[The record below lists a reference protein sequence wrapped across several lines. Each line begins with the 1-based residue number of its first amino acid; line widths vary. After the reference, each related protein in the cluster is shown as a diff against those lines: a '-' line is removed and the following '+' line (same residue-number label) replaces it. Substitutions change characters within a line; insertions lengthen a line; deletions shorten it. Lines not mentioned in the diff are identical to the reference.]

1 MLARTKQLGKR
12 NLALK
17 YGEAKKRLW
26 QSERTG
32 DHRASIDSDVD
43 ALRLNHEG
51 TRHLPLAAGVNRG
64 CLRFA
69 GTYIGEP
76 SKVSGALKK
85 SRPPFNAGPN
95 SRLSSLSKAYDPV
108 SRLTLGATS
117 SSARALHPAPQVRS
131 APRGRKEI
139 MIANGTVT
147 PRQHLGTAR
156 THCQGGLGGWQC
168 TSAVKFSSLM

>member
-1 MLARTKQLGKR
+1 MNPDLACEMLARTKQLGKR

-43 ALRLNHEG
+43 APRLNHEG

-64 CLRFA
+64 CLKFA

-85 SRPPFNAGPN
+85 SVQCR
-95 SRLSSLSKAYDPV
+95 SKLETQAEF
-108 SRLTLGATS
+108 T
-117 SSARALHPAPQVRS
+117 
-131 APRGRKEI
+131 
-139 MIANGTVT
+139 
-147 PRQHLGTAR
+147 
-156 THCQGGLGGWQC
+156 
-168 TSAVKFSSLM
+168 F